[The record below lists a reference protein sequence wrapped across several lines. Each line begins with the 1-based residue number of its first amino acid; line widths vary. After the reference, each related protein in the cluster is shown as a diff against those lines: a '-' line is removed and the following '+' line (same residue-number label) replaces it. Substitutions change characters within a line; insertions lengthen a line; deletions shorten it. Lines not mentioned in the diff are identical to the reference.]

1 MTCCYLDSVTSAG
14 GDAPVFKVKRET
26 TLAREPELISID
38 SPLADDDEDE
48 GPLQGQTC
56 RNVV

>member
-1 MTCCYLDSVTSAG
+1 VTSAG

-26 TLAREPELISID
+26 TLAREPELISMD

-48 GPLQGQTC
+48 GPLQGQTG

>member
-1 MTCCYLDSVTSAG
+1 M
-14 GDAPVFKVKRET
+14 PVFKVKRET

-38 SPLADDDEDE
+38 SPLADDDDEDE